1 MGILSQQ
8 LIGGGNLKDAA
19 RAPFSDAIG
28 PDDVANPGFGG
39 YTYARDP
46 EQQEVFGTTAVTDRT
61 GPTGD
66 VALGNGDTTYGP
78 VGRRI
83 GTSTTTILGQMADM
97 LSMHGADATWSTAG
111 GGAKMGHTFATGT
124 ATRSLRDTSG
134 IVYGN
139 TTIPA
144 ASGGAVPG
152 YDANNQYDISSYFT
166 EGTPAQ
172 EAVPAVAEQRHTY
185 TGEVMVAAEEAVA
198 AVAAVEAGYFETFT
212 KAPTM
217 STGLRNMAPAPE
229 EGSAGAGP
237 DASPDED
244 TDAAGWPA

>member
-1 MGILSQQ
+1 MSILSQQ

-28 PDDVANPGFGG
+28 PDDVAKPGYGG
-39 YTYARDP
+39 YTYAADP
-46 EQQEVFGTTAVTDRT
+46 EMQEVFGTTAVADRT

-66 VALGNGDTTYGP
+66 VALGSGDTTYGSA
-78 VGRRI
+78 GRRI

-97 LSMHGADATWSTAG
+97 LSMQSANATWSTAG

-134 IVYGN
+134 VVHGA
-139 TTIPA
+139 TVIPA

-152 YDANNQYDISSYFT
+152 YDANNQYDINSYFT

-172 EAVPAVAEQRHTY
+172 EAVPAVQERSTMWRGKRYVTH
-185 TGEVMVAAEEAVA
+185 AAVDAIEAVA
-198 AVAAVEAGYFETFT
+198 AVESEYVETFT

-217 STGLRNMAPAPE
+217 STGLRNMAPPPE
-229 EGSAGAGP
+229 EGAAE
-237 DASPDED
+237 ATR
-244 TDAAGWPA
+244 TDVADFDRG